1 MEVNVGCEESDRSL
15 PVTQAQRMLQVLHTR
30 QLNSPTTLRPF
41 FSSYLQDDSA
51 LHIPRRLKT
60 KG

>member
-1 MEVNVGCEESDRSL
+1 MEVNRSL
-15 PVTQAQRMLQVLHTR
+15 PVTQVQSTTR

-41 FSSYLQDDSA
+41 FSSYLQDNCA
-51 LHIPRRLKT
+51 LHIPRRSKT